1 MDKMCSKCKEIKD
14 ADTSFFKRTDSS
26 GCGYRSVCKQC
37 MRLYDLSRKDILKEY
52 RHEYYLENTESTRK
66 RDALNRKI
74 RKEAFY
80 SISQK
85 EMLDLVEYD
94 PTTGTMPKAFYI
106 GKEHDYLYI
115 NVNKYRVPAHR
126 LAWFLTHG
134 EWPDE
139 VDHKN
144 GNTSDNSIDNLRGC
158 TGQENM
164 CNLKLH
170 RDGRLVGATYY
181 KSKNVWLAQKT
192 INGRNKHIGTY
203 ATEREASLKYCQ
215 YVLQNNLVRRE
226 FLPDTFT
233 DEELYSEL

>member
-1 MDKMCSKCKEIKD
+1 MNKLCSKCKEYKD
-14 ADTSFFKRTDSS
+14 AESNFYKRKGDSGS
-26 GCGYRSVCKQC
+26 GYRSVCKAC

-52 RHEYYLENTESTRK
+52 KHAYYLENADDMGKS
-66 RDALNRKI
+66 ASLNRKI
-74 RKEAFY
+74 RKAAFY

-94 PTTGTMPKAFYI
+94 PITGSMPKAFYI

-126 LAWFLTHG
+126 LAWFLSHG
-134 EWPDE
+134 EWPE
-139 VDHKN
+139 QVDHKN
-144 GNTSDNSIDNLRGC
+144 GNTSDNSATNLRGC

-164 CNLKLH
+164 CNLQLH
-170 RDGRLVGATYY
+170 RDGRLVGATFDT
-181 KSKNVWLAQKT
+181 SKGVWRAQKT

-203 ATEREASLKYCQ
+203 ATEREASLRYCQ
-215 YVLQNNLVRRE
+215 YVLQNGLVRRE
-226 FLPDTFT
+226 FLPATFT